1 MSKVT
6 FASLKLKMPND
17 VKIVK
22 YNNDFI
28 PPKIDLDNQF
38 SELKVNDDYEIL
50 YNDKVEIKLGYGL
63 IYDEEYDLVINYNN
77 ELIDESIKIDTFI
90 DSNGS
95 EIVVNIANVGNKI
108 IKLKKG
114 DTLLKLNSV
123 KKIRLE

>member
-1 MSKVT
+1 MT
-6 FASLKLKMPND
+6 A
-17 VKIVK
+17 KIVK
-22 YNNDFI
+22 YNNDI
-28 PPKIDLDNQF
+28 ILPKIDLDNQF
-38 SELKVNDDYEIL
+38 CELKVNDDYEIL

-77 ELIDESIKIDTFI
+77 ELIDESIKIDAFI
-90 DSNGS
+90 DPNGS

-114 DTLLKLNSV
+114 DTILKLNSV

>member
-1 MSKVT
+1 MR
-6 FASLKLKMPND
+6 A
-17 VKIVK
+17 KIVK
-22 YNNDFI
+22 YNNDI
-28 PPKIDLDNQF
+28 ILPKIDLDNQF
-38 SELKVNDDYEIL
+38 CELKVNDDYEIL

-63 IYDEEYDLVINYNN
+63 IYEEEYDLVINYNN
-77 ELIDESIKIDTFI
+77 ELIDESIKVDTFI
-90 DSNGS
+90 DPNGS

>member
-1 MSKVT
+1 MT
-6 FASLKLKMPND
+6 A
-17 VKIVK
+17 KIVK
-22 YNNDFI
+22 YNSDI
-28 PPKIDLDNQF
+28 ILPKIDLDNQF
-38 SELKVNDDYEIL
+38 CELKVNDDYEIL

-77 ELIDESIKIDTFI
+77 ELIDESIKVDTFI
-90 DSNGS
+90 DPNGS

>member
-1 MSKVT
+1 MT
-6 FASLKLKMPND
+6 A
-17 VKIVK
+17 KIVK
-22 YNNDFI
+22 YNNDI
-28 PPKIDLDNQF
+28 ILPKIDLDNQF
-38 SELKVNDDYEIL
+38 CELKVNDDYEIL

-63 IYDEEYDLVINYNN
+63 IYDKEYDLVINYNN
-77 ELIDESIKIDTFI
+77 ELIDESIKVDTFI
-90 DSNGS
+90 DPNGS

>member
-1 MSKVT
+1 MT
-6 FASLKLKMPND
+6 A
-17 VKIVK
+17 KIVK
-22 YNNDFI
+22 YNNDI
-28 PPKIDLDNQF
+28 ILPKIDLDNQF
-38 SELKVNDDYEIL
+38 CELKVNDDYEIL

-63 IYDEEYDLVINYNN
+63 IYDEKYDLVINYNN

-95 EIVVNIANVGNKI
+95 EIVVNITNVGNKI

>member
-1 MSKVT
+1 MT
-6 FASLKLKMPND
+6 A
-17 VKIVK
+17 KIVK
-22 YNNDFI
+22 YNNDI
-28 PPKIDLDNQF
+28 ILPKIDYLNQF
-38 SELKVNDDYEIL
+38 CELKVNDDYEIL
-50 YNDKVEIKLGYGL
+50 YNDKVTIKLGYGL
-63 IYDEEYDLVINYNN
+63 IYDEEYDLVINYSN
-77 ELIDESIKIDTFI
+77 ELVDESIKIDTFI